1 MEEKIEFVSSLKGFT
16 AVKKMK
22 LDGTKTPVDIS
33 QFLASI
39 QITTN
44 NKIKA
49 LLEEII
55 DINKLNDE
63 AKDLMS
69 LDMASFFNTVYTAK
83 TKKLIVSV
91 LPEDF
96 NKKFKDAFVEAY
108 QVYLIEKYFLL
119 NNKAIGYHQI
129 VFPVLKKLK
138 KAIKG

>member
-129 VFPVLKKLK
+129 VFPVIKKLK